1 MSTTRT
7 FGATRS
13 RLIPE
18 RDSLR
23 IVTESVNGG
32 IVIEPVNGGSVAPRL
47 SVGLAQ
53 SVWKA
58 FGETQA
64 LRDVSLDVDAGEC
77 HGLVGRNGA
86 GKSTLVAILTGLI
99 RPDRGIVR
107 LGAEVAPPLADRAGW
122 QRLVACVYQKSMMVP
137 SLTVAENVFL
147 NRATGNDHGIVNWRA
162 MRLRARQVMLD
173 WGFDLDINRLAR
185 NLTVEQRQVV
195 EIARA
200 LSVGA
205 RFLILDEPTASLE
218 KAAIERLFES
228 IRRLKGSGVGILY
241 ISHHLEEIYE
251 VCDRVTV
258 LRDGERVLSKSVS
271 EIKQDRLVEAMVGV
285 ALQRAMEIAAPM
297 RVIAPAQ
304 PRLEISHLHV
314 PATLGPVQDVSFSVS
329 PGECVGL
336 VGLQGS
342 GIATV
347 ADAVVGLVKPVS
359 GEIRLDGK
367 PIQAGRVDVTLRQG
381 VTYVPEDRHARGFV
395 PYLGVGENLT
405 LCILDRLSSWG
416 IISRTGTDRVAV
428 DLVEQLGIVT
438 SGLDQRVGQLSG
450 GNQQKV
456 VVGRALARHPTVLVA
471 MTPTVG
477 VDVAAKESLLNVIDA
492 ACHGGTAVLLVS
504 DDLEDLRIC
513 TRLLVMVKGRL
524 VKEYRQP
531 PWDRHEVIA
540 AVEGL
545 EPVTVQGESDGE
557 GKGNSDE

>member
-1 MSTTRT
+1 M
-7 FGATRS
+7 
-13 RLIPE
+13 
-18 RDSLR
+18 
-23 IVTESVNGG
+23 ESGNGG
-32 IVIEPVNGGSVAPRL
+32 PTAVRL
-47 SVGLAQ
+47 SVGSAQ

-64 LRDVSLDVDAGEC
+64 LRDVSLDVGAGEC

-86 GKSTLVAILTGLI
+86 GKSTLVGVLTGLI
-99 RPDRGIVR
+99 RPDRGVVK
-107 LGAEVAPPLADRAGW
+107 LEDEAAPALADRASW
-122 QRLVACVYQKSMMVP
+122 QRLVACVYQKSMVVP

-147 NRATGNDHGIVNWRA
+147 NRATGNNRDIVNWRA
-162 MRLRARQVMLD
+162 MRSRARQVMLD
-173 WGFDLDINRLAR
+173 WGFDLDVNRRAR
-185 NLTVEQRQVV
+185 DLTVEQRQVV

-218 KAAIERLFES
+218 KVAIERLFES

-258 LRDGERVLSKSVS
+258 LRDGVRVLSTPVG

-285 ALQRAMEIAAPM
+285 APQRVTEIAAPTWA
-297 RVIAPAQ
+297 ITSSQ
-304 PRLEISHLHV
+304 PRLEISHLRI

-329 PGECVGL
+329 PSECVGL

-342 GIATV
+342 GTTTV
-347 ADAVVGLVKPVS
+347 ADAVVGLVKPLS

-367 PIQAGRVDVTLRQG
+367 PIHAGKVNATLRQG

-405 LCILDRLSSWG
+405 LCILDRLSNWG
-416 IISRTGTDRVAV
+416 IVSRSSHDRVAA

-471 MTPTVG
+471 VTPTVG
-477 VDVAAKESLLNVIDA
+477 VDVAAKESLLNVIA
-492 ACHGGTAVLLVS
+492 AARESGTAVLLVS

-531 PWDRHEVIA
+531 PWDRHELIA

-545 EPVTVQGESDGE
+545 ASASVQGTSE
-557 GKGNSDE
+557 

>member
-1 MSTTRT
+1 MM
-7 FGATRS
+7 
-13 RLIPE
+13 
-18 RDSLR
+18 
-23 IVTESVNGG
+23 
-32 IVIEPVNGGSVAPRL
+32 EPVNEESSGAIQFP
-47 SVGLAQ
+47 VGAAQ
-53 SVWKA
+53 GVWKA

-64 LRDVSLDVDAGEC
+64 LRGVSLDVRAGEC
-77 HGLVGRNGA
+77 HALVGRNGA

-99 RPDRGIVR
+99 RPDSGAVS
-107 LGAEVAPPLADRAGW
+107 LGAELAPGLADRASW
-122 QRLVACVYQKSMMVP
+122 QRQVACVYQKSMVVP
-137 SLTVAENVFL
+137 SLTVAENIFL

-162 MRLRARQVMLD
+162 MRSRARQVMLD
-173 WGFDLDINRLAR
+173 WGFDLDVNRLAR
-185 NLTVEQRQVV
+185 ELTVEQRQVV

-218 KAAIERLFES
+218 KAAIGRLFES

-258 LRDGERVLSKSVS
+258 LRDGKRVLSAPVG

-285 ALQRAMEIAAPM
+285 APQRATEIAAPL
-297 RVIAPAQ
+297 RVIASAR

-342 GIATV
+342 GTATV

-367 PIQAGRVDVTLRQG
+367 PIHAGRVDATLRQG

-405 LCILDRLSSWG
+405 LCILDRLANWG
-416 IISRTGTDRVAV
+416 IFSRSDRDQVAAG
-428 DLVEQLGIVT
+428 LVEQLGIVT
-438 SGLDQRVGQLSG
+438 SGLNQQVGQLSG

-456 VVGRALARHPTVLVA
+456 VVGRALARHPVVLVA
-471 MTPTVG
+471 VTPTVG

-492 ACHGGTAVLLVS
+492 ARDDGTAVLLVS

-524 VKEYRQP
+524 VKEYHQP
-531 PWDRHEVIA
+531 PWDRHELIVT
-540 AVEGL
+540 VEGL
-545 EPVTVQGESDGE
+545 EPASARGESE
-557 GKGNSDE
+557 